1 MLKQE
6 PGLSAP
12 SQSQAPGTADGRR
25 APRVSLVALGLSLG
39 SFLSIT
45 YLLCVLFDLWLPAYA
60 MNSAWGVLLP
70 GFVWLSWPSLLL
82 GLVES
87 FAYGLYIAL
96 FFGFLYNFF
105 SRRAASSD
113 AV

>member
-1 MLKQE
+1 MLKPE
-6 PGLSAP
+6 SGRSTA
-12 SQSQAPGTADGRR
+12 SQSDAAANAIARG
-25 APRVSLVALGLSLG
+25 APRVSLTVLGLSLG
-39 SFLSIT
+39 SFISIT

-60 MNSAWGVLLP
+60 MNSAWDVLLP

-96 FFGFLYNFF
+96 FFGFLYNLF
-105 SRRAASSD
+105 SRRAVSSD